1 MRAKQINHKNGA
13 TGSIKPALEKH
24 SMFLTKSANDLG
36 KNIGTSL
43 TGISVQGIDTAKAVD
58 TSNINEEI
66 LAKLETTPTT
76 PTTPATPSASSGIA
90 VDTPEVP
97 SAMTGGGTPSTITT
111 QQPEVK
117 TQKDYTRLILQ
128 VVIAAFAIH
137 WLRTILSK

>member
-43 TGISVQGIDTAKAVD
+43 TGVSVQGIDTAKAVD
-58 TSNINEEI
+58 TSNINEEV
-66 LAKLETTPTT
+66 LAKLENTPTT
-76 PTTPATPSASSGIA
+76 PTTPTASSAIA
-90 VDTPEVP
+90 IDTPEVP
-97 SAMTGGGTPSTITT
+97 SAITGGGTPSTITT

>member
-43 TGISVQGIDTAKAVD
+43 TGVSVQGIDTAKAVD
-58 TSNINEEI
+58 TSNINEEV
-66 LAKLETTPTT
+66 LAKLENTPTT
-76 PTTPATPSASSGIA
+76 PTTPTASSAIA

-97 SAMTGGGTPSTITT
+97 SAITGGGTPSTITT

>member
-43 TGISVQGIDTAKAVD
+43 TGVTVQGTDTAKAVD
-58 TSNINEEI
+58 SSGINSDV
-66 LAKLETTPTT
+66 LPNSATTPTT
-76 PTTPATPSASSGIA
+76 AATPATMATEAVPITTDEIPSAI
-90 VDTPEVP
+90 
-97 SAMTGGGTPSTITT
+97 TGGGSPSTITT

-117 TQKDYTRLILQ
+117 TKKDYTRLILQ